1 MGLFDIF
8 KKKEEIDEVT
18 QYMNERAKESIE
30 TSFANN
36 NTTYDYN
43 NKKSEFIVEDVFS
56 ITGRGTVVTG
66 FINGSVR
73 ENAPVKIMH
82 ADGTSTNSTI
92 VGIESF
98 RKKLDFAENTN
109 VGLLLRGIDRSQV
122 KKKDKIIIL

>member
-43 NKKSEFIVEDVFS
+43 DKKSEFIVEDVFS

-73 ENAPVKIMH
+73 ENDPVKIMH

>member
-8 KKKEEIDEVT
+8 RKKEEIDEVT
-18 QYMNERAKESIE
+18 QYMNERAKENVE

-43 NKKSEFIVEDVFS
+43 DKKSEFIVEDVFS

-73 ENAPVKIMH
+73 ENDPVKIMH

-122 KKKDKIIIL
+122 KRKDKIIIL